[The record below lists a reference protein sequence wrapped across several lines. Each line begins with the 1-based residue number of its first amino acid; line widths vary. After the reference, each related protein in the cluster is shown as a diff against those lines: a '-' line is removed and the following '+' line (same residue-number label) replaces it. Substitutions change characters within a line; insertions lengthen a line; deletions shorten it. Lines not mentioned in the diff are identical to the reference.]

1 MLAELTEEQQR
12 QSIIIGLF
20 IWVLVV
26 SSVTCNQWNKKLP
39 GVGLP
44 LIYLFNLSMNHFLGG
59 LIYAFPWYAPKSAY
73 NLSQG
78 ASLTNTSVGFQES
91 VYGIIGFGLGSIVF
105 ASWVLKFFKTHW
117 RRKVPNL
124 SQLNLHKAYI
134 ILGLS
139 FYFVLSPINRIPSLA
154 AVTSFG
160 LTVFSV
166 GLCLACWK
174 AWCMNDKKSFS
185 LCLLTACC
193 MPVFSLLNGGFLS
206 FGIAGFSIV
215 LMFVLSFY
223 RPRWKLMVIGL
234 LTIVLGLSV
243 FVTYFRDRD
252 LLRAKIGSGAGI
264 ESRIEQVWKMVTTFE
279 FFNPWEQKHLEIIEG
294 RLNFNTTVGLGVN
307 RISYGMADFVYGE
320 TLEQAALA
328 TVPRILWPD
337 KPVSAG
343 SGDLVTRFAGLKIE
357 GTTSLGIGNIAE
369 FYFNFGTLGVFFGLF
384 AFGTVLRIIDI
395 IAGQKLFS
403 NDWVGFGNYFLPGV
417 ALINPGNSLVESGQN
432 IAAAIVLV
440 YFINKVYLPNL
451 MQRK

>member
-1 MLAELTEEQQR
+1 MLAELPEEQQR
-12 QSIIIGLF
+12 QSLIIGLF

-26 SSVTCNQWNKKLP
+26 SLVTCNQWNKKLP

-44 LIYLFNLSMNHFLGG
+44 LIYLFNLSMNHLLGAM
-59 LIYAFPWYAPKSAY
+59 LYAFPWYAPKSAY

-78 ASLTNTSVGFQES
+78 ASLTNTSVGFQQS
-91 VYGIIGFGLGSIVF
+91 VYGIIGFGLGSIIF
-105 ASWVLKFFKTHW
+105 APWMLKIFKPNSHVKVLKQF
-117 RRKVPNL
+117 N
-124 SQLNLHKAYI
+124 LNLPKTYI
-134 ILGLS
+134 VLGLL

-166 GLCLACWK
+166 GLCLGCWK

-185 LCLLTACC
+185 LWLLTACS

-223 RPRWKLMVIGL
+223 RPRWKLLIIGL
-234 LTIVLGLSV
+234 LAIVLGLSF

-252 LLRAKIGSGAGI
+252 QLRAKIGSGAGI
-264 ESRIEQVWKMVTTFE
+264 ESRIEQVWQMVSTFE

-294 RLNFNTTVGLGVN
+294 RLNINTIVGLGVN
-307 RISYGMADFVYGE
+307 RISYGTADFVYGE

-328 TVPRILWPD
+328 TVPRILWPN

-343 SGDLVTRFAGLKIE
+343 SGDMATRFAGLKLE
-357 GTTSLGIGNIAE
+357 GTTSIGIGNVAE
-369 FYFNFGTLGVFFGLF
+369 FYFNFGTLGVVLGLF
-384 AFGTVLRIIDI
+384 SFGTLLRMIDI
-395 IAGQKLFS
+395 VAVHKLFYA
-403 NDWVGFGNYFLPGV
+403 DWLGFANWFLPGC
-417 ALINPGNSLVESGQN
+417 ALINPASSLVETGGN
-432 IAAAIVLV
+432 IAAVIVLV

-451 MQRK
+451 MRK